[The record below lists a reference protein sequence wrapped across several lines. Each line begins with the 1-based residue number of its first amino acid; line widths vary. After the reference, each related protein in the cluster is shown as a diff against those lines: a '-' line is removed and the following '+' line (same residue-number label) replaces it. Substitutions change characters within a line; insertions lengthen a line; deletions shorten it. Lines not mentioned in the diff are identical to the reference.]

1 MSISTSASFQC
12 LKEWFDHSSLPS
24 IKLWFC
30 CQTFTQAVLLISIS
44 EQRLSFRTSQNA
56 GGDFEVL

>member
-1 MSISTSASFQC
+1 MSISTSASFQY
-12 LKEWFDHSSLPS
+12 LKDWFDHSSLPG

-30 CQTFTQAVLLISIS
+30 CQAFIQAVSIS
-44 EQRLSFRTSQNA
+44 EQRVFERRKNA